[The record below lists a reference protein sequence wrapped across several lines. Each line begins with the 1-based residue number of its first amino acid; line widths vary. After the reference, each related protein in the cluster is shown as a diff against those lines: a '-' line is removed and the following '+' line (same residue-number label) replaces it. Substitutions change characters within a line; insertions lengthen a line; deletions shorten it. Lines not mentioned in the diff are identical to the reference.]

1 MGATLDGISL
11 VGTVRHGRDWAE
23 AGGMAGI
30 RPPDVLIVS
39 DLGELEGV
47 STDFGGVRPKILLL
61 LHSADLTD
69 QRIGGPFH
77 PDGFLIL
84 GELSTTALEDTLRQL
99 AAGQVP
105 IPAPLARELIQRANG
120 LPVSARER
128 TGTLTVR
135 ENETLA
141 LLAEGLSNKQIAR
154 RLSISSHGAKRIV
167 ASVLLKLGAPN
178 RTAAVVTAI
187 QRGLIRR

>member
-1 MGATLDGISL
+1 MVGA
-11 VGTVRHGRDWAE
+11 VRHGRDWTE
-23 AGGMAGI
+23 ARGLVGT

-39 DLGELEGV
+39 DLGELDVAAGDV
-47 STDFGGVRPKILLL
+47 GTSRPKILLI
-61 LHSADLTD
+61 LHSPDLTD
-69 QRIGGPFH
+69 QSIAGPFH

-84 GELSTTALEDTLRQL
+84 GGLSATALEDALRQL

-105 IPAPLARELIQRANG
+105 MPAPLARELIQRANG

-187 QRGLIRR
+187 QRGLIQR